1 MSFQGNPTN
10 NVDPAPNALAIKHE
24 RRSTRIPEAVRV
36 SVSGQS
42 KAGSPFSELTLTLA
56 VNCHGCVYPSRN
68 EPEKGSWVTLGFPNQ
83 ISDPKA
89 QPVRAQVRF
98 VRAPQNPN
106 EHCEVGVELES
117 PANIWRIESAPEDW
131 LRFPAS
137 LDSTAGDPSR
147 SSHPMGAQVV
157 EQSAASADAANQK
170 LQTSTSVSDRPDR
183 VTSSPD
189 QFLRALEKNIRLAA
203 EKAVELAVTS
213 HLNPA
218 VHQAITAI
226 DKFGQAGV
234 RQIAEHSTHCKE
246 KVISLAQDELSH
258 RIQADLTNA
267 EERLEKKLELSLSEI
282 QEKVEEETK
291 NATSKGHLILA
302 ESVDF
307 LKDTS
312 RDLQEKFSASLREA
326 TDRTAAELSA
336 ETVRFSDRQL
346 ALLNKQVQAAI
357 TESSALLDARAADA
371 RSQLETAANTLIDNF
386 NRKASVEIERASVDA
401 RQNFMSS
408 LTSFADEARVAWE
421 TRQRAWQDEIV
432 RANQQQCEQFRQRL
446 DAILQSSVV
455 TAVSSINQ
463 HSSALLN
470 SLSKKPEEQPMEV
483 AHEMSR

>member
-1 MSFQGNPTN
+1 MTN
-10 NVDPAPNALAIKHE
+10 IDASADALAIRQE

-42 KAGSPFSELTLTLA
+42 KAGSSFSELTLTLA

-68 EPEKGSWVTLGFPNQ
+68 EPENGSWVTLGFPNQ

-89 QPVRAQVRF
+89 QPVRAQVKY
-98 VRAPQNPN
+98 VRTPQNPN

-131 LRFPAS
+131 LRFPSS
-137 LDSTAGDPSR
+137 LDSAAGDASG
-147 SSHPMGAQVV
+147 SAHSTGAQ
-157 EQSAASADAANQK
+157 SAERPVASADAANQK
-170 LQTSTSVSDRPDR
+170 LQSSTMSSERTER

-203 EKAVELAVTS
+203 EKAVELAVAS

-234 RQIAEHSTHCKE
+234 RQIAEHGTNCKE
-246 KVISLAQDELSH
+246 RVVSLAHDELS
-258 RIQADLTNA
+258 RRLQADLTLA
-267 EERLEKKLELSLSEI
+267 EERLQKKLELSLNEI
-282 QEKVEEETK
+282 QEKTDDATK
-291 NATSKGHLILA
+291 SATSKGHLILA

-312 RDLQEKFSASLREA
+312 RELQEKFSADLREA

-346 ALLNKQVQAAI
+346 ALLNKQVQSAI

-371 RSQLETAANTLIDNF
+371 RSQLETMASTLIDNF
-386 NRKASVEIERASVDA
+386 NQKAAVEIERASVDA

-408 LTSFADEARVAWE
+408 LTSFADEARAAWE
-421 TRQRAWQDEIV
+421 SRQRAWQDEIV
-432 RANQQQCEQFRQRL
+432 RTHEQQCEQFRQRL
-446 DAILQSSVV
+446 DNILQSSIV

-470 SLSKKPEEQPMEV
+470 SMTKKPEEQLMEV
-483 AHEMSR
+483 ANESLR